1 MTRWTIALALAWAL
15 SVAGCGGAD
24 YKAMGPGAG
33 AVYESRTEMDRGED
47 KRMRGG
53 VGLMDPSPTPD
64 KTRLA
69 GDTGGEAAP
78 AFKRMIVYTGRYT
91 VDVYDLRHAQQA
103 LVDFVTEHGGYMQQ
117 TTGNTLV
124 LRIPAEHFA
133 AIEPALRL
141 LGRIDERLTDVRA
154 RDITEEYHDLELR
167 LKTKRQYLESLRALL
182 DEAKKLEE
190 KLAVQREIASVV
202 EEIESMEG
210 RRRLLQSQVALATVT
225 VNFRLAHSGPRRT
238 FRLPFQWLDEL
249 GIETLLR

>member
-1 MTRWTIALALAWAL
+1 
-15 SVAGCGGAD
+15 
-24 YKAMGPGAG
+24 
-33 AVYESRTEMDRGED
+33 MDRGED